1 MPASEESLQLVRV
14 AAIAASDKLANDI
27 VAVDVS
33 ERLALTDAFL
43 VCSAPSDRQV
53 QAIVDAIEEALREQG
68 VKPLRREGAGTNRW
82 VLLDFVDLVVHVMH
96 EEEREF
102 YGLERLWRDC
112 PLIDLEL
119 PAEALRGRTS
129 GAGV

>member
-1 MPASEESLQLVRV
+1 VPASEESVQLVRV
-14 AAIAASDKLANDI
+14 AATAASDKLANDI
-27 VAVDVS
+27 MAVDVS

-53 QAIVDAIEEALREQG
+53 QAIVDAIEEALRDQG

-119 PAEALRGRTS
+119 PVEALRGRTS

>member
-1 MPASEESLQLVRV
+1 MPASDQSLALVRI
-14 AAIAASDKLANDI
+14 AARAASDKLANDI

-53 QAIVDAIEEALREQG
+53 QAIVDGVEGALRDED
-68 VKPLRREGAGTNRW
+68 VKPARREGASGNRW

-96 EEEREF
+96 NDEREF

-119 PAEALRGRTS
+119 PAEALRGRNS
-129 GAGV
+129 SAGV